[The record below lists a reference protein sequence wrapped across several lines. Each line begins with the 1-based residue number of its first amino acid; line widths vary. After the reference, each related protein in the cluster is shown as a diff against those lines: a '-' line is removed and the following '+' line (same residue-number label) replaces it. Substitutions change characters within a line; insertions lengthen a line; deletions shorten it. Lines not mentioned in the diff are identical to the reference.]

1 MTSAKGALDSE
12 TGCLGTLAWGERRG
26 GRLGV
31 LEMFAQARDGLAA
44 RLRARPP
51 AGVTGPELREVRR
64 LALPETPL
72 VAWAATQCRTASEPW
87 LLAHCF
93 RTYLFG
99 ALLARRDGLVL
110 DDEVA
115 ATASLLHDLGL
126 TPSCA
131 PAPGECFAV
140 RGAREALRLLGER
153 EVDEA
158 RRLRIADAI
167 SLHLC
172 VRVPPSL
179 GAEAHLVHEGAAYD
193 VVGARWREVAP
204 EARAAVLSAHPRDG
218 MKRRLGVVIRDRV
231 RASPRTRIALLCRFG
246 FLGLIAGS
254 PFEE

>member
-1 MTSAKGALDSE
+1 MN
-12 TGCLGTLAWGERRG
+12 LGTLAWGERRG
-26 GRLGV
+26 GRLGL
-31 LEMFAQARDGLAA
+31 LEMFAQIRDGLAA
-44 RLRARPP
+44 RLRARPI
-51 AGVTGPELREVRR
+51 AGVAGPELREVGR
-64 LALPETPL
+64 LTLPETPL
-72 VAWAATQCRTASEPW
+72 VAWAAAECRARSQPW
-87 LLAHCF
+87 LVAHCF

-99 ALLARRDGLVL
+99 ALLARRDGLSF
-110 DDEVA
+110 DAEVA
-115 ATASLLHDLGL
+115 AAASLLHDLGL

-140 RGAREALRLLGER
+140 RGARGALILLGEQ

-179 GAEAHLVHEGAAYD
+179 GTEAHLVHEGAAYD

-218 MKRRLGVVIRDRV
+218 MKRHLGVVIRDR
-231 RASPRTRIALLCRFG
+231 ASAGPRTRIALLCRLG
-246 FLGLIAGS
+246 FLGLIARS

>member
-1 MTSAKGALDSE
+1 MN
-12 TGCLGTLAWGERRG
+12 LGTLAWGERRG

-31 LEMFAQARDGLAA
+31 LEMFAQARDGLAV
-44 RLRARPP
+44 RLRIRPP
-51 AGVTGPELREVRR
+51 AGVAGPELREVQRI
-64 LALPETPL
+64 ALPETPL
-72 VAWAATQCRTASEPW
+72 VAWAATTCRTAYEPW

-99 ALLARRDGLVL
+99 ALLARRDGLSF
-110 DDEVA
+110 DGEVA

-131 PAPGECFAV
+131 PAPGECFAI
-140 RGAREALRLLGER
+140 RGAREALRLLGEHD
-153 EVDEA
+153 VDEA

-193 VVGARWREVAP
+193 VVGARWGEVAP
-204 EARAAVLSAHPRDG
+204 EARAAVLSAHPRGG
-218 MKRRLGVVIRDRV
+218 MKRKVGVVMRDQA
-231 RASPRTRIALLCRFG
+231 RAGPRTRIALLCRFG
-246 FLGLIAGS
+246 FLGLIARS